1 MKRKNKT
8 IQLKHKREIK
18 VIDNFEHI
26 GMDNFVRLALSA
38 LEVSKTNTYRKE
50 VNTFEARYEKR

>member
-1 MKRKNKT
+1 MKRKSKT
-8 IQLKHKREIK
+8 TQTKDKKEIR

-38 LEVSKTNTYRKE
+38 LEISKTNINRKE
-50 VNTFEARYEKR
+50 VNTL